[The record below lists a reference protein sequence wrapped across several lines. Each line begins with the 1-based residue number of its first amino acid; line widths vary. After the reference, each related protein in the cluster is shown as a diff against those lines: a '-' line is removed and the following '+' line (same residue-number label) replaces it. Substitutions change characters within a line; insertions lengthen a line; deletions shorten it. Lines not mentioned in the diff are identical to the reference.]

1 MSDVLCLYY
10 SRTGYTRR
18 AMTHIAQELDA
29 EIVAISDDVDR
40 EGFDGYVRSGLDAMR
55 RTTHPLR
62 PFETAKPIEEYRLV
76 IIGTPIWAG
85 RCSSPIRGLLKR
97 RGLEMKRVAYVVTRD
112 EKRKGDEVYAQMD
125 RYTAEKHLLDVSLYP
140 EDEGYTFW
148 RDHFIGEC
156 RRYLESNDV
165 G

>member
-10 SRTGYTRR
+10 SRTGHTRR
-18 AMTHIAQELDA
+18 AMTQIAQELGA
-29 EIVAISDDVDR
+29 EIVAVTDEVDR

-62 PFETAKPIEEYRLV
+62 PIVTSKPIEEYKLV
-76 IIGTPIWAG
+76 ILGTPIWAG

-125 RYTAEKHLLDVSLYP
+125 RYTAEKHLFAVSLFP
-140 EDEGYTFW
+140 ESEGYNFW
-148 RDHFIGEC
+148 RDQFIGDC
-156 RRYLESNDV
+156 RRYVEQSNV